1 MISQI
6 CTISWMSK
14 KNYSVIMNI
23 LKNITG
29 GINMVK
35 AKRRISSVLLA
46 ALLVICSTFG
56 LVGCSSSKNTNT
68 ASSDSTSGTA
78 SQTAQLEKATVYV
91 FVAASLKNSMT
102 KIQEMYSKIQP
113 NVTIVLNPDSSG
125 TLKTQIEEGAE
136 CDIFFS
142 AAMKQMN
149 DLSSGGYIEAS
160 SIAKLLENQ
169 VVLIK
174 RKGSSTPVTSFATI
188 TSAKNI
194 ALAGE
199 DVPVGAYAREIFKS
213 LGILDKV
220 MAVEINQGA
229 NVSAVLAAVTEG
241 SNEVGV
247 VYATDA
253 ASVADKIDIIANAPS
268 GSLTTPVLYPVGLVK
283 NSNASTTQTAAAKD
297 FIAYLQTTDVI
308 KVFNQYGFSASK

>member
-1 MISQI
+1 
-6 CTISWMSK
+6 MSK
-14 KNYSVIMNI
+14 KNYFVIMNI

-29 GINMVK
+29 GIGMVK
-35 AKRRISSVLLA
+35 AKRRIGSVVLA
-46 ALLVICSTFG
+46 ALLVVCCTFG
-56 LVGCSSSKNTNT
+56 LVGCSSSK
-68 ASSDSTSGTA
+68 STSTITDTTSSSA
-78 SQTAQLEKATVYV
+78 TQTAQLDKATIYV
-91 FVAASLKNSMT
+91 FVAASLNNSMT

-149 DLSSGGYIEAS
+149 DLNSSGYIESS
-160 SIAKLLENQ
+160 SITKLLENQ

-174 RKGSSTPVTSFATI
+174 RKGSSTPVTSFETI
-188 TSAKNI
+188 ASAKNI

-241 SNEVGV
+241 SNDVGV

-297 FIAYLQTTDVI
+297 FIAYLQTNDVI
-308 KVFNQYGFSASK
+308 SVFGQYGFSAAK